1 MSPRFHA
8 ERLETLLAA
17 MLADEGV
24 RVPGERRDELARRA
38 AREGVEVPDGVLSQ
52 IRELAG

>member
-38 AREGVEVPDGVLSQ
+38 AREGVEVLSQ